1 MLQQRKSVL
10 SYMELPISPWT
21 QGLMLAIIS
30 EIGQELEGAWASSL
44 RCIRI
49 PLCELLAIKKNSF
62 DIASDSAHYVA
73 FITKMMFMQHFL
85 LDMFNL

>member
-1 MLQQRKSVL
+1 
-10 SYMELPISPWT
+10 
-21 QGLMLAIIS
+21 MLAFIS

-49 PLCELLAIKKNSF
+49 PLCKLLAIKKNSF
-62 DIASDSAHYVA
+62 GIGSDSAHCVA

-85 LDMFNL
+85 LDMLNVHRIYT